1 MSEAQAQGAS
11 IAYNSKSLPIKRV
24 VVDEV
29 AATGSVDL
37 IAGVAG
43 FLIRVVSGQLSFGIT
58 DVYFLEEDGDP
69 VLNGPNAPI
78 EFREGRIEANAWQHN
93 PFGWMQTTTAGKGLQ
108 VNRSA
113 SVPVGGALQYVLIPE
128 PNPLVS

>member
-1 MSEAQAQGAS
+1 MSEAKLQGAS
-11 IAYNSKSLPIKRV
+11 IAYDNARLPIKRV

-43 FLIRVVSGQLSFGIT
+43 YLIRVVSGQLTFGIT

-69 VLNGPNAPI
+69 VMNGPNAPI
-78 EFREGRIEANAWQHN
+78 EFREGRIEANAWQQN

-108 VNRSA
+108 VNRSL
-113 SVPVGGALQYVLIPE
+113 SVPVGGSLQYVLVPE
-128 PNPLVS
+128 PIPLV